1 HPHAASPHLTVA
13 RTKQINVQLAATI
26 EICFVKTCKTQN
38 FSPVICAAMLSVSR
52 VAVRNVRCVRPAI
65 VRARRHV
72 LAGGFTQSF
81 GSRRWISLKVTHGLR
96 AKETVSD
103 RRRRHEIE
111 ENVPEG
117 LNSSVIITPCDESR
131 RIPMMGELI
140 QFPNDPSP
148 YPAPP
153 RRHVPINQFF
163 KETEQKSIATTG
175 GPTCPPPP
183 PPPPKQS
190 YTGYIL
196 GAIALTAGGVGLAYY
211 NGLFDGPPAP
221 TPIDTSKEDPNRKKQ
236 AYPASSKDLPKHV
249 PYLLIGGGTASI
261 AAFRS
266 IRVHDPKAK
275 VLMITDELEMP
286 YMRPPLSKEL
296 WFNPAETEPLKFRQ
310 WNGSERSI
318 FYEPNDYYI
327 DPNKLSDAPNGGVAV
342 ARGYGV
348 HRLDVVDRKA
358 ILTDG
363 TEIAY
368 DKCLI
373 ATGARPKNLPIF
385 QSAPRAVRD
394 RVTLFKSV
402 HDFEQLSNQLD
413 DGSRVAIIGGGFLG
427 SELACALSKSEQT
440 RQKRV
445 EVFQLFHEGGNMAKV
460 LPEYLSSWT
469 TDRLRDEGVKVW
481 PKTQVKAVEL
491 QGTKLKLTLVDDSVL
506 LVDRVIVAVG
516 SEPNTDLA
524 KTSGLEVD
532 GKNGGF
538 LVDAELRARSNVF
551 VAGDAACFYDTKFG
565 RRRVEH
571 HDHAIV
577 SGRLAGEN
585 MVGLNKPYTHQSM
598 FWSDLGPRISYEAIG
613 LIDSSLPTVAVFAK
627 RTAEEVARV
636 AAGNDSDK
644 LQAANANV
652 SVDVKNVPVAG
663 EQQMEQQQEASSEP
677 AKKDEELEDSFDKG
691 VIFYLRE
698 KKVVGM
704 VLWNVFN
711 RMGTARKILD
721 QHTEYDDLNEVAK
734 LFNLHERPAESVESE
749 AE

>member
-1 HPHAASPHLTVA
+1 
-13 RTKQINVQLAATI
+13 
-26 EICFVKTCKTQN
+26 
-38 FSPVICAAMLSVSR
+38 MLSVSR
-52 VAVRNVRCVRPAI
+52 IAVGNVRCVHPGF
-65 VRARRHV
+65 VRARKHIS
-72 LAGGFTQSF
+72 AGGFTQTF
-81 GSRRWISLKVTHGLR
+81 GSRRWIS
-96 AKETVSD
+96 
-103 RRRRHEIE
+103 I
-111 ENVPEG
+111 
-117 LNSSVIITPCDESR
+117 
-131 RIPMMGELI
+131 
-140 QFPNDPSP
+140 
-148 YPAPP
+148 
-153 RRHVPINQFF
+153 
-163 KETEQKSIATTG
+163 KETEQKAIASRS

-196 GAIALTAGGVGLAYY
+196 GAIALTAGGLGLAYY
-211 NGLFDGPPAP
+211 NGIFDGPSP
-221 TPIDTSKEDPNRKKQ
+221 PIPLDDTKEDPRRKKQ
-236 AYPASSKDLPKHV
+236 TYPASSKDLPKHV

-266 IRVHDPKAK
+266 IRGHDPKAK
-275 VLMITDELEMP
+275 VMMITNELEMP

-296 WFNPAETEPLKFRQ
+296 WFNPTETEPLKFRQ

-318 FYEPNDYYI
+318 FYESNDYYI
-327 DPNKLSDAPNGGVAV
+327 DPSKLSDAVNGGVAV
-342 ARGYGV
+342 ARGYEV
-348 HRLDVVDRKA
+348 HRLDVVNRKA

-363 TEIAY
+363 TEITY

-385 QSAPRAVRD
+385 ESAPRDVRE
-394 RVTLFKSV
+394 RVTLFKNV
-402 HDFEQLSNQLD
+402 HDFEQLSSKLD
-413 DGSRVAIIGGGFLG
+413 DGCRVAIVGGGFLG

-440 RQKRV
+440 RKKKV

-469 TDRLRDEGVKVW
+469 TARLREEGVTVW
-481 PKTQVKAVEL
+481 PKTQVKAVEM
-491 QGTKLKLTLVDDSVL
+491 QGAKLKLTLMDDSVL

-524 KTSGLEVD
+524 KTSALEVD
-532 GKNGGF
+532 SQNGGF

-613 LIDSSLPTVAVFAK
+613 LIDSALPTVAVFAK
-627 RTAEEVARV
+627 RTAEEMSRAV
-636 AAGNDSDK
+636 AAVTGGANDSEK

-652 SVDVKNVPVAG
+652 SVDVKAVSITGG
-663 EQQMEQQQEASSEP
+663 EQKQVEP
-677 AKKDEELEDSFDKG
+677 AKEQSKGQQEPEDSFDKG
-691 VIFYLRE
+691 VIFYLRD
-698 KKVVGM
+698 KKVVGL

-734 LFNLHERPAESVESE
+734 LFNLHERPAEDAEIE

>member
-1 HPHAASPHLTVA
+1 
-13 RTKQINVQLAATI
+13 
-26 EICFVKTCKTQN
+26 
-38 FSPVICAAMLSVSR
+38 MLSVSR
-52 VAVRNVRCVRPAI
+52 IAVGNVRCVHPSF
-65 VRARRHV
+65 VRVRKHV
-72 LAGGFTQSF
+72 PAGGFTQTF
-81 GSRRWISLKVTHGLR
+81 GSRRWIS
-96 AKETVSD
+96 
-103 RRRRHEIE
+103 I
-111 ENVPEG
+111 
-117 LNSSVIITPCDESR
+117 
-131 RIPMMGELI
+131 
-140 QFPNDPSP
+140 
-148 YPAPP
+148 
-153 RRHVPINQFF
+153 
-163 KETEQKSIATTG
+163 KETEQKAVASAG

-183 PPPPKQS
+183 PPPTPKQS

-196 GAIALTAGGVGLAYY
+196 GAIALTAGGLGLAYY
-211 NGLFDGPPAP
+211 NGLFDGPSPP
-221 TPIDTSKEDPNRKKQ
+221 TPIDETKEDPRRKKQ
-236 AYPASSKDLPKHV
+236 TYPASAKDLPKHV

-266 IRVHDPKAK
+266 IRGHDPKAK
-275 VLMITDELEMP
+275 VMMITNELEMP

-296 WFNPAETEPLKFRQ
+296 WFNPIETEPLKFRQ

-318 FYEPNDYYI
+318 FYESNDYYI
-327 DPNKLSDAPNGGVAV
+327 DPSKLSEAPNGGVAV
-342 ARGYGV
+342 ARGYEV
-348 HRLDVVDRKA
+348 HRLDMVNRKA

-363 TEIAY
+363 TEISY

-385 QSAPRAVRD
+385 ESAPRAVRE

-402 HDFEQLSNQLD
+402 HDFEQLSAKLE
-413 DGSRVAIIGGGFLG
+413 DGCRVAIVGGGFLG

-440 RQKRV
+440 RKKKV
-445 EVFQLFHEGGNMAKV
+445 EVFQLFHEAGNMAKI

-469 TDRLRDEGVKVW
+469 TERLREEGVKVW
-481 PKTQVKAVEL
+481 PKTQIKAVEM
-491 QGTKLKLTLVDDSVL
+491 QGSKLKLTLMDDSVL

-532 GKNGGF
+532 SKNGGF

-613 LIDSSLPTVAVFAK
+613 LIDSALPTVAVFAK
-627 RTAEEVARV
+627 RTAEEISRAV
-636 AAGNDSDK
+636 AAVTAGSNDSEK

-652 SVDVKNVPVAG
+652 SVDVKPVAVAG
-663 EQQMEQQQEASSEP
+663 EQKQVEP
-677 AKKDEELEDSFDKG
+677 AKEQSKEQQEPEDSFDKG

-698 KKVVGM
+698 KKVVGL

-721 QHTEYDDLNEVAK
+721 QHSEYDDLNEVAK
-734 LFNLHERPAESVESE
+734 LFNLHERPAEDEEIE

>member
-1 HPHAASPHLTVA
+1 
-13 RTKQINVQLAATI
+13 
-26 EICFVKTCKTQN
+26 
-38 FSPVICAAMLSVSR
+38 MLSVSR
-52 VAVRNVRCVRPAI
+52 IAVGNVRCVHPGF
-65 VRARRHV
+65 VRVRKHV
-72 LAGGFTQSF
+72 LTGGFTQTF
-81 GSRRWISLKVTHGLR
+81 GSRRWISVKVNHSLL
-96 AKETVSD
+96 AKESTLN
-103 RRRRHEIE
+103 RRRRQTPTEHNAESNE
-111 ENVPEG
+111 PCSCDEDEPNGP
-117 LNSSVIITPCDESR
+117 NSSAIITPCDEKR

-153 RRHVPINQFF
+153 RRHVPINRFF
-163 KETEQKSIATTG
+163 QETERKTITSTG
-175 GPTCPPPP
+175 GPTCPPPPP

-196 GAIALTAGGVGLAYY
+196 GAIALTAGGLGLAYY
-211 NGLFDGPPAP
+211 NGLFDGAPPSEP
-221 TPIDTSKEDPNRKKQ
+221 VDDTKEDAQRKKKT
-236 AYPASSKDLPKHV
+236 YPASSKDLPKHV

-275 VLMITDELEMP
+275 VMMITNELEMP

-296 WFNPAETEPLKFRQ
+296 WFNPTETEPLKFRQ

-318 FYEPNDYYI
+318 FYEANDYYI
-327 DPNKLSDAPNGGVAV
+327 DPSKLSESPNGGVAV
-342 ARGYGV
+342 ARGYEV
-348 HRLDVVDRKA
+348 HRLDVVNRKA

-363 TEIAY
+363 TEITY

-385 QSAPRAVRD
+385 ESAPREVRE

-402 HDFEQLSNQLD
+402 HDFEQLSAKLD
-413 DGSRVAIIGGGFLG
+413 DGSRVAIVGGGFLG

-440 RQKRV
+440 RKKKV

-469 TDRLRDEGVKVW
+469 TERLREEGVKVW
-481 PKTQVKAVEL
+481 PKTQVKAVEM
-491 QGTKLKLTLVDDSVL
+491 QGSKLKLTLMDDSVL

-532 GKNGGF
+532 SQNGGF

-613 LIDSSLPTVAVFAK
+613 LIDSALPTVAVFAK
-627 RTAEEVARV
+627 RTAEEMSRAV
-636 AAGNDSDK
+636 AAVTAGGNDSEK

-652 SVDVKNVPVAG
+652 SVDVKNVASIAE
-663 EQQMEQQQEASSEP
+663 EQKQVERAKEQSKEQEP
-677 AKKDEELEDSFDKG
+677 EDSFDKG
-691 VIFYLRE
+691 VIFYLRD
-698 KKVVGM
+698 KKVVGL

-734 LFNLHERPAESVESE
+734 LFNLHERPAEDAELE

>member
-1 HPHAASPHLTVA
+1 
-13 RTKQINVQLAATI
+13 
-26 EICFVKTCKTQN
+26 
-38 FSPVICAAMLSVSR
+38 MLSVSR
-52 VAVRNVRCVRPAI
+52 IAVGNVRCVHLGF
-65 VRARRHV
+65 VRTRKHV
-72 LAGGFTQSF
+72 LIGGFTQTF
-81 GSRRWISLKVTHGLR
+81 GNRRWISVKVIHGLL
-96 AKETVSD
+96 AKDSTLN
-103 RRRRHEIE
+103 RRRRQNPTERNAE
-111 ENVPEG
+111 SNEACSCDEDEPSG
-117 LNSSVIITPCDESR
+117 LNSSAIVTPCDEKR

-140 QFPNDPSP
+140 QFPNDPNP

-153 RRHVPINQFF
+153 RRH
-163 KETEQKSIATTG
+163 ETERKAIASTG
-175 GPTCPPPP
+175 GPSCLPPP

-196 GAIALTAGGVGLAYY
+196 GAIALTAGGLGLAYY
-211 NGLFDGPPAP
+211 NGLFDGP
-221 TPIDTSKEDPNRKKQ
+221 TPIDDSKEDERRKKQ
-236 AYPASSKDLPKHV
+236 TYPASSKDLPKHV

-275 VLMITDELEMP
+275 VMMITNELEMP

-296 WFNPAETEPLKFRQ
+296 WFNPTDTEPLKFRQ

-327 DPNKLSDAPNGGVAV
+327 DPSKLSEAPNGGVAV
-342 ARGYGV
+342 ARGYEV
-348 HRLDVVDRKA
+348 HRLDVVNRKA

-363 TEIAY
+363 TEITY

-385 QSAPRAVRD
+385 ESAPLAVRE

-402 HDFEQLSNQLD
+402 HDFEQLSAKLD
-413 DGSRVAIIGGGFLG
+413 DGSRVAIVGGGFLG

-440 RQKRV
+440 RKKKV
-445 EVFQLFHEGGNMAKV
+445 EVFQLFHEAGNMAKV

-469 TDRLRDEGVKVW
+469 TERLREEGVKVW
-481 PKTQVKAVEL
+481 PKTQVKAVEM
-491 QGTKLKLTLVDDSVL
+491 QGTQLKLTLMDDSVL

-532 GKNGGF
+532 GRNGGF

-613 LIDSSLPTVAVFAK
+613 LIDSALPTVAVFAK
-627 RTAEEVARV
+627 RTAEEMSRAV
-636 AAGNDSDK
+636 AAVTAGGNDSEK

-652 SVDVKNVPVAG
+652 SVDVKNVMSVAG
-663 EQQMEQQQEASSEP
+663 EQKQIEP
-677 AKKDEELEDSFDKG
+677 AKEQNKEREPEDSFDKG
-691 VIFYLRE
+691 VIFYLRD
-698 KKVVGM
+698 KKVVGL

-734 LFNLHERPAESVESE
+734 LFNLHERPAEDAESE
-749 AE
+749 EKSP